1 MQFLHVILHIDQ
13 SLAAWS
19 LWMGPWLYVLV
30 FAIIFAETGLIVT
43 PFLPGDS
50 LLFALGAMTTLQQGS
65 LSLGTLC
72 LSLTLAAFFGDNINY
87 LFGRKIGPKVFSK
100 ENSILFNKKH
110 LLRTQSFYEKYGV
123 RAVLFGRFIPIV
135 RTFVPFIS
143 GVAQM
148 EHKKFILFD
157 SLGILAWINL
167 FLLAGHFFGNLPGV
181 KENFHYVVLGIIA
194 VSLLPVAIELLKV
207 LFATSKKPGNLP
219 QL

>member
-1 MQFLHVILHIDQ
+1 MTPMEFLHVILHIDQ

-30 FAIIFAETGLIVT
+30 FVIIFAETGLIVT

-50 LLFALGAMTTLQQGS
+50 LLFALGAMTTLAQGS
-65 LSLGTLC
+65 LSLAILC
-72 LSLTLAAFFGDNINY
+72 LSLTFAAFLGDNINY
-87 LFGRKIGPKVFSK
+87 SLGRIIGPRVFSK
-100 ENSILFNKKH
+100 EDSFLFHKKH

-148 EHKKFILFD
+148 PRKKFIFFD

-181 KENFHYVVLGIIA
+181 KKNFHYVVLGIIV
-194 VSLLPVAIELLKV
+194 VSLLPVTVELFKV
-207 LFATSKKPGNLP
+207 MLSRSKSKK
-219 QL
+219 